1 MTERASDS
9 QLREEFNR
17 WAEAGKGESM
27 EHEHW
32 PITRPVLER
41 MGIARGDNILDAGC
55 GAGWLSRVLA
65 GLANDGRVVGMDISD
80 EMIRHARQR
89 SAEFGN
95 LIFVTGA
102 IEEIPWEANFF
113 DKAISV
119 ESAYYWPDP
128 GKGLRELHRVLRDGG
143 SAWIL
148 INFYLDNPYCHQWA
162 QKLQVPVHLFSAE
175 DWKKLFRE
183 GGFADVAHDFI
194 PDPTPAPAVYEG
206 RWFRDAEELRKF
218 REIGALLVYGVKS
231 AG

>member
-1 MTERASDS
+1 MTERASSS

-17 WAEAGKGESM
+17 WADAGKGESM

-41 MGIARGDNILDAGC
+41 MGIASSDNLLDAGC

-65 GLANDGRVVGMDISD
+65 RLAGEGRVVGMDISD
-80 EMIRHARQR
+80 EMIRHARQA

-128 GKGLRELHRVLRDGG
+128 AAGLRELHRVLRDGG

-162 QKLQVPVHLFSAE
+162 QKLQVPVHLYSAE
-175 DWKKLFRE
+175 DWKKLFSDA
-183 GGFADVAHDFI
+183 GFADVAHDMI
-194 PDPTPAPAVYEG
+194 PDPTPAPAEYAG

-218 REIGALLVYGVKS
+218 REIGALLVHGTK
-231 AG
+231 